1 MAEQEGWN
9 QKKIMHYFNNMQAF
23 EKFYNNVSMM
33 NSVLSDSDPP
43 HFDVDIVA
51 KKAAGYRRPDP
62 ELRQAL
68 DGRFAFAPGVES
80 PR

>member
-43 HFDVDIVA
+43 LF
-51 KKAAGYRRPDP
+51 
-62 ELRQAL
+62 
-68 DGRFAFAPGVES
+68 
-80 PR
+80 